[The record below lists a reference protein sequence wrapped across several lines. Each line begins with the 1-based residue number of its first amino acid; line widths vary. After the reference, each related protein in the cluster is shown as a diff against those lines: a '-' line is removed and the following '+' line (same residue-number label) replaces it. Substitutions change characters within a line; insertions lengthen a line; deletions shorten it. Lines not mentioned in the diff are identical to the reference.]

1 MLGAEGEEKMKRM
14 QIRPLSGNRFGNAAL
29 AITALGALLWSA
41 DVSARATRPSRSN
54 SIAFHDAQRQTR
66 EFIRDNERIT
76 LTPGQQKLMT
86 QALSSIPA
94 PCCADYSAATC
105 CCECNLARSIWGLSK
120 VLIQDHG
127 ATEAQVHAAATEWI
141 AFINTDGFAGN
152 ACFTGGCARSFH
164 DDGCGG
170 MDAKRLT

>member
-1 MLGAEGEEKMKRM
+1 MFVAEGEEKMKRM
-14 QIRPLSGNRFGNAAL
+14 QIRPLSGKRVGSAAL

-54 SIAFHDAQRQTR
+54 PIAFHDAPGQAR
-66 EFIRDNERIT
+66 EFIRANERIT
-76 LTPGQQKLMT
+76 LTPNQQKLMT
-86 QALSSIPA
+86 GALSSIPA

-120 VLIQDHG
+120 VLIQEHG
-127 ATEAQVHAAATEWI
+127 ATDSQVRGAATEWL
-141 AFINTDGFAGN
+141 AFINADGFAGN
-152 ACFTGGCARSFH
+152 ACSTGGCARSFH

-170 MDAKRLT
+170 MDAKTLI